1 MRCLWASGASMEH
14 SGVLMEHSRNTRSA
28 RHTTMAEFY
37 LRVLEACA
45 NDPRQVRVRFTIDDK
60 LNMLQIRNL
69 HEAFGAQDRNV
80 RTIVIGSTVLDD
92 QVFVTG
98 EVVIGAVRVERER
111 KRCVV
116 M

>member
-1 MRCLWASGASMEH
+1 
-14 SGVLMEHSRNTRSA
+14 
-28 RHTTMAEFY
+28 MAEFY

-45 NDPRQVRVRFTIDDK
+45 NDPRQVRVRFTTDDE
-60 LNMLQIRNL
+60 LNMLQIKNIHDAL
-69 HEAFGAQDRNV
+69 TVQDRNV
-80 RTIVIGSTVLDD
+80 RTIVIGSTVLDH

-111 KRCVV
+111 KMCVV